1 MKHSIKKQMIVIF
14 ISLLAFMCV
23 AVLACNVWLLGPYYI
38 HNKEA
43 KFISMYEALL
53 DAEQNDE
60 LDTSDEET
68 YSDLVRLAEKNNL
81 FFLAVNLKD
90 QKIITN
96 VQHTMDL
103 QQNLD
108 AFMLNRTE
116 KNDRTLK
123 KTDEYELTETR
134 GKDAGTEYLMMRGT
148 LGSKYIFLI
157 QSPIESI
164 QQSVALSNKF
174 LIVVEL
180 IVLVVG
186 ILMVWFFS
194 KRLTE
199 PLRELAGLSEKM
211 AELDFDAKY
220 TSGGDNEIGVL
231 GENFNRMSEKLE
243 RSISDLKSANNQ
255 LMKDIEQK
263 DRL

>member
-1 MKHSIKKQMIVIF
+1 MATPLLVLIILAIVI
-14 ISLLAFMCV
+14 IASIITSVVTYVILS
-23 AVLACNVWLLGPYYI
+23 GR
-38 HNKEA
+38 NKR
-43 KFISMYEALL
+43 I
-53 DAEQNDE
+53 
-60 LDTSDEET
+60 
-68 YSDLVRLAEKNNL
+68 RLAEKNNL

-90 QKIITN
+90 QKLITN

-134 GKDAGTEYLMMRGT
+134 GKEAGTEYLMMRGT
-148 LGSKYIFLI
+148 LGSNYIFLI

-186 ILMVWFFS
+186 IWMVWFFS

-199 PLRELAGLSEKM
+199 PLRELAGLSEK
-211 AELDFDAKY
+211 
-220 TSGGDNEIGVL
+220 I
-231 GENFNRMSEKLE
+231 
-243 RSISDLKSANNQ
+243 
-255 LMKDIEQK
+255 
-263 DRL
+263 

>member
-1 MKHSIKKQMIVIF
+1 MT
-14 ISLLAFMCV
+14 
-23 AVLACNVWLLGPYYI
+23 
-38 HNKEA
+38 
-43 KFISMYEALL
+43 
-53 DAEQNDE
+53 E

-134 GKDAGTEYLMMRGT
+134 GKDAGTEYL
-148 LGSKYIFLI
+148 
-157 QSPIESI
+157 
-164 QQSVALSNKF
+164 
-174 LIVVEL
+174 
-180 IVLVVG
+180 
-186 ILMVWFFS
+186 
-194 KRLTE
+194 
-199 PLRELAGLSEKM
+199 
-211 AELDFDAKY
+211 
-220 TSGGDNEIGVL
+220 
-231 GENFNRMSEKLE
+231 
-243 RSISDLKSANNQ
+243 
-255 LMKDIEQK
+255 
-263 DRL
+263 

>member
-23 AVLACNVWLLGPYYI
+23 AVLVCNVWLLGPYYI
-38 HNKEA
+38 RNKEA

-68 YSDLVRLAEKNNL
+68 YSELVRLAEKNNL

-108 AFMLNRTE
+108 AFILNRTE

-134 GKDAGTEYLMMRGT
+134 GKEAGTEYLMMRPAR
-148 LGSKYIFLI
+148 LHYIFLI

-186 ILMVWFFS
+186 IWMVWFFS

-220 TSGGDNEIGVL
+220 TSGGDNEIKSV
-231 GENFNRMSEKLE
+231 GENF
-243 RSISDLKSANNQ
+243 
-255 LMKDIEQK
+255 
-263 DRL
+263 